1 MLRLDSRL
9 RVVPDILIAVNHFS
23 VVSLRKLISV
33 LERTLSLLVHRLLSG
48 RVILCLHPLILV
60 DINKLVLI

>member
-48 RVILCLHPLILV
+48 RVILCLDPLILV
-60 DINKLVLI
+60 DINELVLI

>member
-9 RVVPDILIAVNHFS
+9 RVLPDILIAVNHFS

-48 RVILCLHPLILV
+48 RVILCLDPLILV
-60 DINKLVLI
+60 DINELVLI

>member
-48 RVILCLHPLILV
+48 RVILCLDPLILV